1 MAAPRHRPTD
11 DFDPSTFSAS
21 FARKKASLASSA
33 KKCLASSLVFLLAS
47 FLLAW
52 RVPVLA
58 STAAPAVDGLE
69 GKETAG
75 VLNDGEHA
83 GSAEEKLVG
92 AAVANSRAESAALSG
107 DLDDGHDAASSG
119 SAQGEAEEGEFA
131 AVDGPSDVGMD
142 DFSSLPPFFADKEHA
157 AFADLVSSTD
167 NSDVSGLINSLLSVM
182 MENAEEVGIKDE
194 TSQPEDEGIRETET
208 LVRGGLSEPF
218 TIDGY
223 SQLAAQELSPGML
236 EALDVGGAV
245 FPAGPEE
252 TGESGKV
259 FAAVEE
265 AEHEEGMLQKAVEL
279 ERLGDHTGSR
289 GAALRG
295 GRNLSEDSPS
305 EVNAPLPAEGVEM
318 NHDLEG
324 STHPAGAAL
333 AEALAV
339 GSVLEGFPDST
350 ALLGDPTQA
359 DLKDEASN
367 AVALDAQAVQD
378 ASSVSASTEAEGLR
392 ADSVSGNA
400 ETAHSGAENG
410 PWESDG
416 AAGNREAEAADES
429 GAAAG
434 DVPTASAVGVEEE
447 PTAAA
452 QSHRSR
458 GSARQPSRR
467 SRASRVGAAQR
478 ESKRKTAAK
487 TLASVVAALAVLGG
501 GVAAYGHV
509 RSKQRESTITESPG
523 ASPGASTT
531 GVPTAAV

>member
-208 LVRGGLSEPF
+208 LVRG
-218 TIDGY
+218 
-223 SQLAAQELSPGML
+223 
-236 EALDVGGAV
+236 
-245 FPAGPEE
+245 E